1 MIPVEGHRGLYRDQK
16 TNAIVNTNEN
26 EYEEYLK
33 LKQSKIAEKTEIDA
47 IKDEI
52 SEIKSLLIDLLNRKN

>member
-52 SEIKSLLIDLLNRKN
+52 SEIKITFN